1 MYEGIP
7 TFHHGMIPIREHEE
21 EQGPSL
27 DKYQQYQRLEN
38 VELVDFCHILNAKR
52 LG

>member
-7 TFHHGMIPIREHEE
+7 TFHHGMIPIRENEE